1 MKQVLK
7 ICLIVIILFSAG
19 AVGAQ
24 TLKFAH
30 IDSQALIEAMPE
42 TAAARKSIEEQTTG
56 LEKQLADLQKEFQT
70 KLADFQ
76 QKSDSLTD
84 LVRQAKEED
93 LQGLSQRIQ
102 TFNNNASQKL
112 QQKQAELMQP
122 IFDKA
127 KSTIEDVAKT
137 QGVIYVFD
145 SQNVLYKSAASVDLL
160 PLVKTKLGIK

>member
-1 MKQVLK
+1 MKSVFK
-7 ICLIVIILFSAG
+7 ICLIAIVLFSAG
-19 AVGAQ
+19 TVNAQ

-30 IDSQALIEAMPE
+30 IDSQALIESMPE
-42 TAAARKSIEEQTTG
+42 TATARKSIEEQTTG
-56 LEKQLADLQKEFQT
+56 LEKQLEDLQKEFQV
-70 KLADFQ
+70 KLADYT
-76 QKSDSLTD
+76 QKADSLTD

-93 LQGLSQRIQ
+93 LRGLQQRIQ

-122 IFDKA
+122 VFDKA
-127 KSTIEDVAKT
+127 NQAIAEIAKQ

-145 SQNVLYKSAASVDLL
+145 TNAVLYKSTASIDLL

>member
-1 MKQVLK
+1 MKHVFK
-7 ICLIVIILFSAG
+7 ICLIAIILFSAG
-19 AVGAQ
+19 TVSAQ

-42 TAAARKSIEEQTTG
+42 TAAARKSIDDQTAG
-56 LEKQLADLQKEFQT
+56 LEKQLGDLQKEFQT
-70 KLADFQ
+70 KVTDYT
-76 QKSDSLTD
+76 QKLDSLTD

-93 LQGLSQRIQ
+93 LQNLQQRIQ
-102 TFNNNASQKL
+102 TFNSNAQQKL

-127 KSTIEDVAKT
+127 RQAIEEVAKT

-145 SQNVLYKSAASVDLL
+145 SQNVLYKSSASIDLL

>member
-1 MKQVLK
+1 MKSVFK
-7 ICLIVIILFSAG
+7 ICLIAIVLFSAG
-19 AVGAQ
+19 TVGAQ

-42 TAAARKSIEEQTTG
+42 TAAARKSIEEQASG
-56 LEKQLADLQKEFQT
+56 LEKQLGDLQKEFQT
-70 KLADFQ
+70 KLTDYT
-76 QKSDSLTD
+76 QKQDSLTD

-93 LQGLSQRIQ
+93 LQGLQQRIQ
-102 TFNNNASQKL
+102 TFNDNARQKL

-122 IFDKA
+122 VLDKA
-127 KSTIEDVAKT
+127 NQAIADVAKA

-145 SQNVLYKSAASVDLL
+145 ANNVLYKSTASIDLL

>member
-1 MKQVLK
+1 MKQLLK
-7 ICLIVIILFSAG
+7 ICLVAVLVISAG
-19 AVGAQ
+19 MVSAQ

-42 TAAARKSIEEQTTG
+42 TAAARKSIEEQTAG

-70 KLADFQ
+70 KLADYT
-76 QKSDSLTD
+76 QKADSLTD

-93 LQGLSQRIQ
+93 LQNLQQRIQ

-127 KSTIEDVAKT
+127 KGTIEEVAKT

-145 SQNVLYKSAASVDLL
+145 TQNVLYKSTASIDLL

>member
-1 MKQVLK
+1 MKSVFK
-7 ICLIVIILFSAG
+7 ICLIAIILFSTG
-19 AVGAQ
+19 TVGAQ

-56 LEKQLADLQKEFQT
+56 LEKQLGDLQKEFQT
-70 KLADFQ
+70 KLADYT
-76 QKSDSLTD
+76 QKQDSLTD

-93 LQGLSQRIQ
+93 LRGLQERIQ
-102 TFNNNASQKL
+102 SFNNTASQKL
-112 QQKQAELMQP
+112 QQKQAELMKP

-127 KSTIEDVAKT
+127 NQAISDVAKT

-145 SQNVLYKSAASVDLL
+145 SQNVLYKSTASIDLL

>member
-1 MKQVLK
+1 MKHVFK
-7 ICLIVIILFSAG
+7 ICLIAIILFSAG
-19 AVGAQ
+19 TVSAQ

-42 TAAARKSIEEQTTG
+42 TAAARKSIEDQTAG
-56 LEKQLADLQKEFQT
+56 LEKQLGDLQKEFQT
-70 KLADFQ
+70 KVTDYT
-76 QKSDSLTD
+76 QKLDSLTD

-93 LQGLSQRIQ
+93 LQNLQQRIQ
-102 TFNNNASQKL
+102 TFNSNAQQKL

-127 KSTIEDVAKT
+127 KQAIEEVAKT

-145 SQNVLYKSAASVDLL
+145 SQNVLYKSSASIDLL

>member
-1 MKQVLK
+1 MKSVFK
-7 ICLIVIILFSAG
+7 ICLIAIILFSAG
-19 AVGAQ
+19 TVSAQ

-42 TAAARKSIEEQTTG
+42 TDAARKSIEEQTTG
-56 LEKQLADLQKEFQT
+56 LEKQLGDLQKEFQA
-70 KLADFQ
+70 KLADYT
-76 QKSDSLTD
+76 QKQDSLTD

-93 LQGLSQRIQ
+93 LRGLQERIQ
-102 TFNNNASQKL
+102 SFNNSASQKL
-112 QQKQAELMQP
+112 QQKQAELMKP

-127 KSTIEDVAKT
+127 NQAIADVAKT

-145 SQNVLYKSAASVDLL
+145 SQNVLYKSTASIDLL

>member
-1 MKQVLK
+1 MKSIFK
-7 ICLIVIILFSAG
+7 ICLIAIVLFSAG
-19 AVGAQ
+19 TVSAQ

-42 TAAARKSIEEQTTG
+42 TAAARKSIEEQTAG
-56 LEKQLADLQKEFQT
+56 LEKQLGDLQKEFQA
-70 KLADFQ
+70 KLADYT
-76 QKSDSLTD
+76 QKADSLTD

-93 LQGLSQRIQ
+93 LQGLQQRIQ
-102 TFNNNASQKL
+102 TFNTNASQKL
-112 QQKQAELMQP
+112 QQKQGELMQP

-127 KSTIEDVAKT
+127 NQAIADVAKT

-145 SQNVLYKSAASVDLL
+145 SNNVLYKSTASIDLL

>member
-1 MKQVLK
+1 MKSVSK
-7 ICLIVIILFSAG
+7 ICLIAMILFSAG
-19 AVGAQ
+19 TVSAQ

-30 IDSQALIEAMPE
+30 IDSQALIESMPE
-42 TAAARKSIEEQTTG
+42 TATARKSIEEQANG
-56 LEKQLADLQKEFQT
+56 LEKQLADLQKEFQA
-70 KLADFQ
+70 KLADYTQ
-76 QKSDSLTD
+76 RADSLTD

-93 LQGLSQRIQ
+93 LQGLQQRIQ

-127 KSTIEDVAKT
+127 NQAIADVAKQ

-145 SQNVLYKSAASVDLL
+145 TNNVLYKSTASIDLL